1 MITALLFQDYFGGEI
16 YKIKMGDVCHCVNV
30 LNNEIYNIKS
40 HQVNVSISYDNGKI
54 KQREVILSNRNI
66 LKKYCILKEK
76 YEQECAKL

>member
-30 LNNEIYNIKS
+30 LNNEIYNITS
-40 HQVNVSISYDNGKI
+40 PQVHVSISYDNGKI

-66 LKKYCILKEK
+66 LKKILYFKR
-76 YEQECAKL
+76 KL